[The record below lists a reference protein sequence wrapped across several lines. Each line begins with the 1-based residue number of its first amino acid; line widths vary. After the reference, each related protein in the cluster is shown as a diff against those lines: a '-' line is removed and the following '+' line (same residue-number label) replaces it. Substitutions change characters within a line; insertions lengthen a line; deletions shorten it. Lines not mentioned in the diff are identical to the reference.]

1 MKILVADDHEIIAS
15 GIRSFLTD
23 KLGALEVKSA
33 VNLAQ
38 LKQILAKEKFD
49 ILLQDIRFGNDDGRT
64 FLSEIRKMHP
74 DLLIVALSSHTDEF
88 TVKSALAAGCS
99 GYVSKSSP
107 LEEILEAIQSIT
119 KGKQFISKDI
129 RDAMLTN
136 LMNGESD
143 KIKLTKR
150 ELEVLKAIQDE
161 LSTREIAEKLFLSE
175 KTIEGY
181 RSNLFLK
188 FQVKNVAGLVKQAIL
203 QGYI

>member
-107 LEEILEAIQSIT
+107 LEEILEAIQAIT
-119 KGKQFISKDI
+119 KGKQ
-129 RDAMLTN
+129 
-136 LMNGESD
+136 
-143 KIKLTKR
+143 
-150 ELEVLKAIQDE
+150 
-161 LSTREIAEKLFLSE
+161 
-175 KTIEGY
+175 
-181 RSNLFLK
+181 
-188 FQVKNVAGLVKQAIL
+188 
-203 QGYI
+203 

>member
-107 LEEILEAIQSIT
+107 LEEILEAIQAIT
-119 KGKQFISKDI
+119 KGKQFVSKDI
-129 RDAMLTN
+129 RDAMLTD

>member
-107 LEEILEAIQSIT
+107 LEEILEAIQAIT
-119 KGKQFISKDI
+119 KGKQFVSKDI

>member
-119 KGKQFISKDI
+119 KGKQFVSKDI

>member
-33 VNLAQ
+33 VNSAQ

-119 KGKQFISKDI
+119 KGKQFVSKDI

>member
-1 MKILVADDHEIIAS
+1 
-15 GIRSFLTD
+15 
-23 KLGALEVKSA
+23 
-33 VNLAQ
+33 
-38 LKQILAKEKFD
+38 
-49 ILLQDIRFGNDDGRT
+49 
-64 FLSEIRKMHP
+64 
-74 DLLIVALSSHTDEF
+74 DEF

-107 LEEILEAIQSIT
+107 LEEILEAIQAIT
-119 KGKQFISKDI
+119 KGKQFVSKDI